1 MGSTSPERP
10 QPVWCPGPFIPG
22 RDWTRASRG
31 VGLQQFCRAQISLS
45 AQSEPLAG
53 RDICCLTFLI
63 YTSPPSHTNIQ
74 FCSPPF
80 QTSPSPSITERAKG
94 GKRKKRGALGTRR
107 GSEGRRAMLR
117 GVWKTLQ
124 TRLAAV
130 GLECL
135 SPPSISCFQG
145 QRKERSRR
153 AIHHHPLL
161 PSVPPCIRHPAPK
174 HAHVPRLICFLKH
187 GPDFGPRQMLF

>member
-94 GKRKKRGALGTRR
+94 GKRKKSGALGERAEGARGGAPCFAEFGKLCRR
-107 GSEGRRAMLR
+107 GSQQL
-117 GVWKTLQ
+117 VWNVYL
-124 TRLAAV
+124 
-130 GLECL
+130 
-135 SPPSISCFQG
+135 
-145 QRKERSRR
+145 
-153 AIHHHPLL
+153 HHPFHVFRVRERREAGELYITVLSFHLCL
-161 PSVPPCIRHPAPK
+161 PAYVTQH
-174 HAHVPRLICFLKH
+174 
-187 GPDFGPRQMLF
+187 QNMLMCLVSYVF

>member
-10 QPVWCPGPFIPG
+10 QPVWCPGPFILG
-22 RDWTRASRG
+22 RDWTRASRR
-31 VGLQQFCRAQISLS
+31 VGLQQFCGTQISLS

-63 YTSPPSHTNIQ
+63 YTSPPSHTDVQ

-80 QTSPSPSITERAKG
+80 QTSASPSRTERAGEG
-94 GKRKKRGALGTRR
+94 GRGA
-107 GSEGRRAMLR
+107 GRPGNAHRERDMLR
-117 GVWKTLQ
+117 GVWKTLH

-145 QRKERSRR
+145 QRKEKTRK
-153 AIHHHPLL
+153 A
-161 PSVPPCIRHPAPK
+161 
-174 HAHVPRLICFLKH
+174 
-187 GPDFGPRQMLF
+187 